1 MQSLRTPDD
10 RFANLPDWP
19 YPPRYTNVPDGEGG
33 TLRMAYVDAGPAAAD
48 PAAPAAGSVGAP
60 RPILC
65 LHGQPT
71 WSYLY
76 RKMIPLFVAAGR
88 RVVVPD
94 LVGFGRSDKP
104 SLVSDY
110 SYAGHVAWLRAFVES
125 LDLRGID
132 LICQDWGGLLGLRL
146 VAECPERFASVVAS
160 NTGLPDGTGI
170 PVEAAPAL
178 RALYTKLPVPET
190 MAEVAR
196 GFVEGPKSGT
206 PPFMYWQKHCAD
218 SPLFTPEDVMRA
230 MCPRLSP
237 AEVAAYAA
245 PFPDE
250 RFRAG
255 ARRFP
260 TLVPILPDDVAI
272 PDNRRAW
279 ESLRRFEKPFLTAF
293 TDGDPVTAGM
303 HVRFQKEVAGAAG
316 QAHTTIAG
324 AGHFVQEDAGPELA
338 RIALAFFSDSR
349 AGASKT

>member
-1 MQSLRTPDD
+1 MEILRTPDE

-19 YPPRYTNVPDGEGG
+19 FAPRWVEIDDGEGG
-33 TLRMAYVDAGPAAAD
+33 SLRIHTVDERPASLVGSD
-48 PAAPAAGSVGAP
+48 AP
-60 RPILC
+60 PILC

-76 RKMIPLFVAAGR
+76 RKMIPIFVAAGR

-104 SLVSDY
+104 TRIGDY
-110 SYAGHVAWLRAFVES
+110 DYARHVAWLRAFVEA
-125 LDLRGID
+125 LDLRAID
-132 LICQDWGGLLGLRL
+132 LVCQDWGGLLGLRL
-146 VAECPERFASVVAS
+146 VAEAPERFARVLTS

-170 PVEAAPAL
+170 PLEAAKPL
-178 RALYTKLPVPET
+178 RALYEKLPVPET
-190 MAEVAR
+190 MVEVAR
-196 GFVEGPKSGT
+196 GFLEGPKTGT
-206 PPFMYWQKHCAD
+206 PPFMYWQKHCAE
-218 SPLFTPEDVMRA
+218 SPRFTPEDVMRA
-230 MCPRLSP
+230 LCPKLTP
-237 AEVAAYAA
+237 AEIAAYEA

-279 ESLRRFEKPFLTAF
+279 AELRRFEKPFLTAF
-293 TDGDPVTAGM
+293 TDGDPVTRGM
-303 HVRFQKEVAGAAG
+303 HVRFQEEVPGAKG
-316 QAHTTIAG
+316 RSHPTIRG

-338 RIALAFFSDSR
+338 RIALDFFAD
-349 AGASKT
+349 